1 MTLKELLE
9 RYALLMNLS
18 ARSVVIYGH
27 TVEMFGRFLGREPL
41 VSDLEDVTVCR
52 FLRWRATTTRSGRPV
67 SAATVQKDRSQLL
80 ALWTWACKKRLHA
93 GEWPGLPRAKR
104 VRHTPT
110 AYTADEI
117 AAMVRVA
124 RARTGPYGAV
134 PAAWWWSTLLQ
145 VLWQTGAR
153 CGEAFGLRWAEVDTG
168 RCAILFRAET
178 RKGRIADQLR
188 TITPAL
194 AAELERRRGLPEA
207 LVWPRPG
214 NPLSCYASLRILCER
229 AGVTPRGFH
238 AIRKASASYV
248 AAAGG
253 DATAHLGHAD
263 PAMTRGH
270 YLDPRITETRRGLD
284 YLPALDLEPPSP
296 TPPAPAP
303 APSPARPTPGHPGRP
318 R

>member
-1 MTLKELLE
+1 MSLQELLE

-18 ARSVVIYGH
+18 ERSVVIYGG
-27 TVEMFGRFLGREPL
+27 TVEQFRRFLGREPM
-41 VSDLEDVTVCR
+41 VADLEDVTVCK
-52 FLRWRATTTRSGRPV
+52 FLKWRAATTRCGKVV
-67 SAATVQKDRSQLL
+67 SQATVQKDRSQLL
-80 ALWTWACKKRLHA
+80 ALWSWACKKRLHP

-104 VRHTPT
+104 VRHTPR

-117 AAMVRVA
+117 ASLVRTA
-124 RARTGPYGAV
+124 RQRTGPYGPV

-145 VLWQTGAR
+145 VLWQTGERVGA
-153 CGEAFGLRWAEVDTG
+153 AFGLRWADVDTARG
-168 RCAILFRAET
+168 AILYRAAT
-178 RKGRIADQLR
+178 RKGAMADQLR

-194 AAELERRRGLPEA
+194 AAELKRRRGQPEA

-214 NPLSCYASLRILCER
+214 HPLSCYASLRILCKR

-284 YLPALDLEPPSP
+284 FLPPLNL
-296 TPPAPAP
+296 
-303 APSPARPTPGHPGRP
+303 G
-318 R
+318 